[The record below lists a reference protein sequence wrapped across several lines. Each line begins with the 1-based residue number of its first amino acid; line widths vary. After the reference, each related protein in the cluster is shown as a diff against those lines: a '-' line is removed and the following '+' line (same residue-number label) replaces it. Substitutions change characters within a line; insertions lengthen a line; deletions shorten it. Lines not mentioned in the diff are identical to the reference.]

1 MQGPRSDLVCCGVFI
16 LADASTDHL
25 REIQGSNAHGG
36 IVLLKT
42 ANRGVC
48 ISRRSLTRMN
58 FHSYNTSVTC
68 IDSNQGV
75 FEQLSHS
82 DFFSSRQ

>member
-1 MQGPRSDLVCCGVFI
+1 MQGPGSDLVCCGVFI
-16 LADASTDHL
+16 LASASTDHL

-48 ISRRSLTRMN
+48 ISRRSLTPIS
-58 FHSYNTSVTC
+58 FHSHNTWVIR

-75 FEQLSHS
+75 SEQLSHS
-82 DFFSSRQ
+82 HFFSSRQ